1 MLEKGSHSNPTG
13 NLLVYCRVIGENP
26 FQSGCEFIASHIV
39 VSFLKINDN
48 FPVVTFPPV
57 SYRTMEDL
65 QNALHFNSD
74 HCDIARLPDFIMP
87 EDKEEANK
95 YIQERMEQYN
105 QFVVKYVELC
115 KNKEKNQVEEPFKE
129 GVSNYLSTLVEYS
142 LQYQRSSGL
151 SREIA
156 KQRVDRIIEEISRK
170 YPEFDIQNYKN
181 ALYRYSG
188 NRGEEL
194 ATLYMKKFQAIHVED
209 YEKASILKSKI
220 MDLEANS
227 I

>member
-1 MLEKGSHSNPTG
+1 
-13 NLLVYCRVIGENP
+13 
-26 FQSGCEFIASHIV
+26 
-39 VSFLKINDN
+39 
-48 FPVVTFPPV
+48 
-57 SYRTMEDL
+57 MEDL

-142 LQYQRSSGL
+142 LQFQRSSGL